1 MSTEALSLNRAV
13 VFVAAVV
20 YWAGVWFQARRVRRR
35 TGRSANSRPR
45 GIKERLLWA
54 GWFFVVSA
62 WLALPFLSAG
72 ATALPGTAIIP
83 SLVHPAGCALGIVMM
98 IAGYAGTLWCY
109 AAMGNAWRMGINRAE
124 RTELV
129 TRGPYSLVRHPI
141 YLFQVI
147 IVAAIPILLPS
158 VFALVILAIHVICVL
173 AKAADEESHLRALLD
188 RPYRAYCARTGRW
201 FPRLRH
207 RETAESPSPG
217 VERESLKAAEQP
229 LE

>member
-1 MSTEALSLNRAV
+1 MATEALSLNRAV
-13 VFVAAVV
+13 VFVAAAV

-35 TGRSANSRPR
+35 TGRSANTRPR

-124 RTELV
+124 KTDLV
-129 TRGPYSLVRHPI
+129 TAGPYRVVRHPI

-147 IVAAIPILLPS
+147 MVAAIALLLPS
-158 VFALVILAIHVICVL
+158 LLALLILVIHLLCVL
-173 AKAADEESHLRALLD
+173 TKAADEEAYLRRAMGQT
-188 RPYRAYCARTGRW
+188 YGAYCARTGGW
-201 FPRLRH
+201 FPRLRS
-207 RETAESPSPG
+207 RESPPAPLSAA
-217 VERESLKAAEQP
+217 ERESLKRIKQP
-229 LE
+229 FK